1 MASSCHYFSSKVQ
14 EWNVQQPK
22 IQTGS
27 TLDKAE
33 AEFSSHSLFQS
44 PAKWPHTP
52 MTGVGTPWIWASGWP
67 EIKCQLLA
75 VNGTH
80 GCWDHAGAPQVSS
93 CYQPKPKFI
102 TAPRVSRPSSQ
113 TLKIVNHLI
122 TINPCFL
129 HLTDYLGM
137 DFFFQNMCNFYL
149 HKRKNSILTTQHLCR
164 NILRIFLCRNY
175 SESHALDAVNV
186 MGLCPWSLTIRDC

>member
-1 MASSCHYFSSKVQ
+1 MASSCHYFSSKVR

-27 TLDKAE
+27 TLDKAD
-33 AEFSSHSLFQS
+33 AVFSSHSLFQS

-67 EIKCQLLA
+67 EIKCQLHHLELA
-75 VNGTH
+75 VNGTQGH
-80 GCWDHAGAPQVSS
+80 WDHAGAPQASS
-93 CYQPKPKFI
+93 CFQPKPKFI
-102 TAPRVSRPSSQ
+102 TAPRVSRPSRQ

-129 HLTDYLGM
+129 HLTDSLFRYGL
-137 DFFFQNMCNFYL
+137 FLHNMYNFYL

-164 NILRIFLCRNY
+164 NHFN
-175 SESHALDAVNV
+175 
-186 MGLCPWSLTIRDC
+186 